1 MDLKSKVFFNLTF
14 MEEKMGNSLK
24 TSRWRIIS
32 KARQKND
39 KTGKSD
45 IFSATLKLKTSVWL
59 RKQSEIYKPNTEKDN
74 TNTCRGD
81 LPFGPIGQK
90 WVRWPTTAHLQE
102 LREDPPPFLGHCLT
116 HTSHLN
122 QIRTLLTRKKE
133 GNVGW
138 VSDRQYLPNTVHKQV
153 TEEQIRLTNKP
164 MKSSGLH
171 WSSENYNLMVG
182 GGREEERDRER
193 EYHTTIRL
201 KKF

>member
-1 MDLKSKVFFNLTF
+1 MKSISQILKKTTRIPA
-14 MEEKMGNSLK
+14 EEICLLVLLVRNGSDDQPLLICRSLGK
-24 TSRWRIIS
+24 T
-32 KARQKND
+32 
-39 KTGKSD
+39 
-45 IFSATLKLKTSVWL
+45 
-59 RKQSEIYKPNTEKDN
+59 
-74 TNTCRGD
+74 
-81 LPFGPIGQK
+81 
-90 WVRWPTTAHLQE
+90 HL
-102 LREDPPPFLGHCLT
+102 LSWGIA
-116 HTSHLN
+116 TSHLN